1 MRSTASVVTRTPAV
15 LLLALTSFSCA
26 GLSFQN
32 QRQEL
37 EPPAR
42 VVQAMRPGEVDLAFC
57 LAELGAPTMVERSE
71 DGGQHVLTWAWQ
83 EQGGWGFFL
92 SAPVGDS
99 ASASFNWADEQHQP
113 HFLRLFFDGN
123 WKLIDVAQG

>member
-1 MRSTASVVTRTPAV
+1 MASRATA
-15 LLLALTSFSCA
+15 LLVLALPTFGCA

-32 QRQEL
+32 QRNEL

-42 VVQAMRPGEVDLAFC
+42 VVQAIRPGEVDLHFC
-57 LAELGAPTMVERSE
+57 LEQLGAPTLVSRSE
-71 DGGQHVLTWAWQ
+71 DGSQHVLTWAWE

-99 ASASFNWADEQHQP
+99 SVSFNWADEEQQP
-113 HFLRLFFDGN
+113 NYLRLFFDQD
-123 WKLIDVAQG
+123 WRLVDLAQG